1 MMNDGLHAPRA
12 RWTRPSEFLVYL
24 VPVGGISTE
33 LFASYA
39 RLLRAHH
46 ELPLRSLTRPGGY
59 AAELS
64 PFRSLDW
71 GGPGALRFRFVSTTE
86 RVDSCDG
93 EDAHASRR
101 VVGVLG
107 VCHCPSLP
115 LGGGLKAAHA
125 QFEASVGRF
134 PGLLMHKCFAFE
146 HDFDDATARECA
158 TLSDLVMFPVH
169 HELEGT
175 GESTVSLHLQVVMDT
190 LAVTIL
196 MSLESAIRSATTT
209 AAGHAAAL
217 EAGGGDPASA
227 LLDTNVE
234 PQQSQAL
241 AQMQHSA
248 TAAPPLLPRDGTAS
262 SGSALSS
269 GTPPSRS
276 SFSSTSAASPLG
288 VVAGSL
294 SSFDPR
300 NRRRKRQLARREKL
314 LGDYCVL
321 VSCVPD
327 ALEHYTSALEMLR
340 EEERRSGGA
349 PGDALWLA
357 AALESYAFCLYV
369 ETQDRFSPELV
380 EKASE
385 AVALYAKA
393 GTSELESL
401 LIESLGWYYVGV
413 ASTTLTQSSSS
424 AEAKAVERVWAKRL
438 LWDALERGL
447 SLSPELQTQRQV
459 EFLVQASRMLESVGH
474 RRRMAFFLHEAT
486 SLLLTRNAP
495 HVDAQM
501 RLLLSPSNRTGSPQR
516 QRDLQAALALERLA
530 AAQLGIRNGS
540 GRSPGSNE
548 LPWEVTTQYR
558 KSKAKVAAGRSERA
572 SPPDDSWLIIRFH
585 VLRQLLT
592 TARMLGDALLIGT
605 YCLQLLEMLVW
616 CESIAVPPTIGSP
629 SSSSPRRSSPAAST
643 LLVDHLQQP
652 ASSLRASGAP
662 LELSAAGLHAKSSV
676 YYSPPPGIDT
686 KPKRNFITS
695 PSTTMSNAAAS
706 ISSTLTNT
714 PRILATPR
722 QQFSAA
728 VSAISTKASPAF
740 TSFAHGHHHNGAT
753 AGRAV
758 SGEDRSAALKVAS
771 TPESRGIGG
780 AETVSDS
787 GGPKSVW
794 GGGVTGSEAGGKRPL
809 DILAAV
815 PAVWNLRS
823 KTEIAKIERKLL
835 GLLES
840 ECTALRSSEQ
850 VQLPTF
856 LRVNKLKLR
865 SGCNLQHPFRSRATT
880 LDLFGVQSVSSQQAP
895 KSDFFYS
902 PFEKQKKLRSAEQ
915 RGGDANDDDDE
926 VPATYERGFPVY
938 ERIELQMVLS
948 NPTGV
953 AVKLQQVKAWVTF
966 VDGQGGTSDSTGSDG
981 SSSSSSSSSAGVEC
995 YPCSFALEPYEKRKT
1010 VVLGIQPL
1018 RVGTFHVR
1026 GCFLKTFNVTTSFT
1040 LEAPVS
1046 IRVVG
1051 ELPMVA
1057 LSLRES
1063 GSMTLVD
1070 GDSVSA
1076 THQQSIADLRIAM
1089 FSSEKKQCVVRIRS
1103 IGNRQITNCRLAV
1116 TVQQR
1121 QGVKKTCVV
1130 FNNLPSTTTDA
1141 DADAP
1146 SLVACADSAVVGSG
1160 SEDTFGKVDMQAV
1173 TLRCGKVAS
1182 SLVPTLKGGYV
1193 NIPFEVS
1200 LRRSLDQA
1208 DPLEED
1214 VQLEWSFIYG
1224 DDTCSEVAG
1233 AGNEADAVFYRE
1245 SKLVLRLVSLP
1256 SLTLRSVSLFPCCP
1270 EEIPSERQTYGEGTV
1285 SPLCLDGQGQ
1295 RVMTDHSFCVIVVHV
1310 VNPTET
1316 AFRFRLRRRCQGES
1330 DLADD
1335 DAVACEA
1342 EIGRQCSRRFVVE
1355 IPRLEVSRVV
1365 QGSTKLVELLN
1376 TLLEMEWETF
1386 FGTNGT
1392 LRCEDCHVG
1401 SIVEQERA
1409 KLELTLPLIS
1419 FEISS
1424 PSEES
1429 ASGQRAENGHHKASD
1444 LIHRKDVA
1452 LPVASVSF
1460 FHTPHLRTDRRAT
1473 TTGLFRYVPITF
1485 VIRRHLE
1492 GISGEQGV
1500 LSVEIEVVIAEG
1512 DKEDDRDV
1520 GDHVMVVGTT
1530 KTQIQ
1535 WSGQTDEAE
1544 KRHEIQCMFLSEGVF
1559 QVTVCG
1565 RVLGSDTQQV
1575 GAEVWSHRPI
1585 REQQAAHAEKT
1596 VGCEENEVERIEA
1609 VAMVQDRAETG
1620 EYFQVR
1626 RLLWDE
1632 LKHNVRA
1639 SEEQELRGAIGSS
1652 RIAENEV

>member
-1 MMNDGLHAPRA
+1 MNDGLHAPRP
-12 RWTRPSEFLVYL
+12 RWTRPTEFLVYL

-39 RLLRAHH
+39 QLLRAHH
-46 ELPLRSLTRPGGY
+46 ELPLHSLTRPGGY

-64 PFRSLDW
+64 PFRSFDW
-71 GGPGALRFRFVSTTE
+71 SGPGALRFRFVSTTE

-101 VVGVLG
+101 VMGVLG

-115 LGGGLKAAHA
+115 LGGGLKAAHT

-158 TLSDLVMFPVH
+158 ALSDLVMFPVH

-196 MSLESAIRSATTT
+196 MSLESAIRSATMT

-217 EAGGGDPASA
+217 ETAGGGDLASA

-241 AQMQHSA
+241 MQMQHSA
-248 TAAPPLLPRDGTAS
+248 TAAPPLLPRDGTTS

-269 GTPPSRS
+269 STPPSRSSFSSGS

-357 AALESYAFCLYV
+357 AALENYAFCLYV
-369 ETQDRFSPELV
+369 EAQDKFSPELV

-413 ASTTLTQSSSS
+413 ASTTLTQPSSS
-424 AEAKAVERVWAKRL
+424 AEARAIERVWAKRL
-438 LWDALERGL
+438 LWDVLERGL

-486 SLLLTRNAP
+486 SLLLARNAP

-501 RLLLSPSNRTGSPQR
+501 RLLLSPSNRTSSPQR
-516 QRDLQAALALERLA
+516 RRDLQAALLLERLA

-540 GRSPGSNE
+540 GRSPGSND

-558 KSKAKVAAGRSERA
+558 KSQVKAAAGRSERA
-572 SPPDDSWLIIRFH
+572 SPPDDSWLIVRFH

-592 TARMLGDALLIGT
+592 IARMLGDALLIGT

-616 CESIAVPPTIGSP
+616 CESIAVSITIGP
-629 SSSSPRRSSPAAST
+629 PPPSSPRRSSPAAST
-643 LLVDHLQQP
+643 LLVDHLQRP

-771 TPESRGIGG
+771 TLESRGIGG
-780 AETVSDS
+780 AETMSDS
-787 GGPKSVW
+787 GGPKSVR

-809 DILAAV
+809 DILAEV

-915 RGGDANDDDDE
+915 RGGDANNDDDE

-938 ERIELQMVLS
+938 ERLELQMILS
-948 NPTGV
+948 NPMGV
-953 AVKLQQVKAWVTF
+953 TVKLQQVKAWVTF
-966 VDGQGGTSDSTGSDG
+966 VDGQGGTSDSTGSNG
-981 SSSSSSSSSAGVEC
+981 SSSSAGVEC
-995 YPCSFALEPYEKRKT
+995 YPCSFTLEPYEKRKT

-1018 RVGTFHVR
+1018 RAGTFHVR
-1026 GCFLKTFNVTTSFT
+1026 GCFLKAFNVTTSFT
-1040 LEAPVS
+1040 LETPVS
-1046 IRVVG
+1046 IRVVS

-1076 THQQSIADLRIAM
+1076 TQQQPIADLRIAM
-1089 FSSEKKQCVVRIRS
+1089 FSSEKKQCVLRIRS

-1130 FNNLPSTTTDA
+1130 FNNLPSTTTGA
-1141 DADAP
+1141 DVP
-1146 SLVACADSAVVGSG
+1146 SPAACADSAVVGSG
-1160 SEDTFGKVDMQAV
+1160 SEDTFGKVEMQAV

-1182 SLVPTLKGGYV
+1182 SPLPIMKGGFV

-1200 LRRSLDQA
+1200 LRRSLAQA

-1214 VQLEWSFIYG
+1214 VQLEWSFVYG
-1224 DDTCSEVAG
+1224 DETCSEIAG
-1233 AGNEADAVFYRE
+1233 AGSEADTVFYRE

-1270 EEIPSERQTYGEGTV
+1270 EEIPSEHQTYGEGTV
-1285 SPLCLDGQGQ
+1285 SPQYHDGQVQ
-1295 RVMTDHSFCVIVVHV
+1295 RAMTDHSFCAIVVHV

-1316 AFRFRLRRRCQGES
+1316 AFRIRIRRRCRRES
-1330 DLADD
+1330 DLAGGGT
-1335 DAVACEA
+1335 VACEA
-1342 EIGRQCSRRFVVE
+1342 EIGRQCSRRFVAE
-1355 IPRLEVSRVV
+1355 IPRLGASIGE
-1365 QGSTKLVELLN
+1365 QGPTELAELFN
-1376 TLLEMEWETF
+1376 ALLEMEWETF

-1409 KLELTLPLIS
+1409 KLELALPPIS

-1424 PSEES
+1424 PSEGS
-1429 ASGQRAENGHHKASD
+1429 ASAQRAENGHHKASG
-1444 LIHRKDVA
+1444 LIHRKDAA
-1452 LPVASVSF
+1452 LSVASPSF
-1460 FHTPHLRTDRRAT
+1460 FHAPHLRIDRKT
-1473 TTGLFRYVPITF
+1473 TATGLFRYIPITF
-1485 VIRRHLE
+1485 AIRRHLDS
-1492 GISGEQGV
+1492 ISGEQGV

-1520 GDHVMVVGTT
+1520 GDHVMVVGMT

-1535 WSGQTDEAE
+1535 WSYQTDEAE

-1565 RVLGSDTQQV
+1565 RVLASDTQQV
-1575 GAEVWSHRPI
+1575 GAEVWSHRPMYV
-1585 REQQAAHAEKT
+1585 HAT
-1596 VGCEENEVERIEA
+1596 A
-1609 VAMVQDRAETG
+1609 D
-1620 EYFQVR
+1620 
-1626 RLLWDE
+1626 
-1632 LKHNVRA
+1632 NVR
-1639 SEEQELRGAIGSS
+1639 S
-1652 RIAENEV
+1652 RQ